1 MSDYPGY
8 TSPNAPQSGPTPP
21 PSGPEF
27 PPPHEG
33 EMQPPPPPPGKQRN
47 TVGLI
52 ALITAL
58 VGFLFACIPGALIV
72 GWILLPIAFVLSIVG
87 LALSGKPKGTSIA
100 AIIVS
105 IVGFIVGVL
114 VFFFVVES
122 AIDEAFGGSESEI
135 IAPDE
140 EDEVAAGE
148 ELDDGAEEDGAE
160 DDGAEED
167 GAEEDGTDED
177 VTEEDGA
184 GEEEVAEGEE
194 GSRTN
199 PIALGSTIRAGEWDV
214 TVIGFERDATDEV
227 LAANPFNDEPEE
239 GHSYALV
246 EAEATY
252 TGDESGLPWLEI
264 SFAYVS
270 ESGNTSDTYDAEA
283 VGPSPDFDEIGE
295 LYEGASGSGYIVL
308 EVPDDDA
315 GLLRVSPGMFGDDV
329 FVATE

>member
-1 MSDYPGY
+1 
-8 TSPNAPQSGPTPP
+8 
-21 PSGPEF
+21 
-27 PPPHEG
+27 
-33 EMQPPPPPPGKQRN
+33 
-47 TVGLI
+47 
-52 ALITAL
+52 
-58 VGFLFACIPGALIV
+58 
-72 GWILLPIAFVLSIVG
+72 
-87 LALSGKPKGTSIA
+87 
-100 AIIVS
+100 
-105 IVGFIVGVL
+105 VGFIVGVL

-148 ELDDGAEEDGAE
+148 ELDGGEAGETDAG
-160 DDGAEED
+160 DDGAQED
-167 GAEEDGTDED
+167 GAEEDGTEED
-177 VTEEDGA
+177 GTEEDGA

-270 ESGNTSDTYDAEA
+270 ESGNTS
-283 VGPSPDFDEIGE
+283 
-295 LYEGASGSGYIVL
+295 
-308 EVPDDDA
+308 
-315 GLLRVSPGMFGDDV
+315 
-329 FVATE
+329 